1 MNEVNVVMG
10 VVCVM
15 LIVGVSGILLGVLIV
30 IKNILNLMCD

>member
-1 MNEVNVVMG
+1 MG